1 MKLCIGGG
9 MEAWAVCLLLAVS
22 VLTVVNTAISVGIT
36 HNMRWFE
43 RLRADTAEGD
53 RWRRIAIQNVIFTI
67 YVVVIWWLFQVKN

>member
-1 MKLCIGGG
+1 
-9 MEAWAVCLLLAVS
+9 MEGTMGLLLLVMS
-22 VLTVVNTAISVGIT
+22 ILTVVNIAVSIGIT
-36 HNMRWFE
+36 HNMRLFE

>member
-1 MKLCIGGG
+1 
-9 MEAWAVCLLLAVS
+9 MEGTMGLLLLVMS
-22 VLTVVNTAISVGIT
+22 ILTVVNIAVSIGIT

-53 RWRRIAIQNVIFTI
+53 RWRRIAIQNVIFTK